1 MTDPPSG
8 WPYQPISDSGAAGG
22 VTYTLSYPVVC
33 PNHSF
38 IGCEHS
44 FYCPNCGYGLTTEP
58 DPCQIRYVR
67 PE

>member
-38 IGCEHS
+38 IGCQHTWS
-44 FYCPNCGYGLTTEP
+44 CPNCGNSQTTVP